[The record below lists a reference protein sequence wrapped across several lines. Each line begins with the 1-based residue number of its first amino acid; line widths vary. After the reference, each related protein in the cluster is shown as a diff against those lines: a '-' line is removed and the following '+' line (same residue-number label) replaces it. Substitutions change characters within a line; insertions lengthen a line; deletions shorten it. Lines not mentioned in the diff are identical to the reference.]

1 MLVLLSTIC
10 ARAAPTSTPTSAPT
24 DIPPPP
30 NPWTLM
36 TTVVVPGAAAAGA
49 IYPDSSP
56 ANFEL
61 NFTGSPGWIVH
72 LSGGGWRF
80 LQNTTNGTAAESKV
94 PPALTGDGSVPSD
107 VGCYGHCDG
116 IMSTDPTQNPLFHS
130 WNKVFVPISG
140 TSFTGNRD
148 SLNPYP
154 VRGARILQAV
164 IAHLQ
169 AQSGMAHATDVIL
182 TGGSSGG
189 LATYLT
195 CDRVGELVSRV
206 NASTRYSCL
215 ADAGFFLD
223 HPNYEGQPSYSPLF
237 EQSFYAW
244 NSSGG
249 TNQACIA
256 HYARLGT
263 PEKCIFAQYV
273 APFIQS
279 DLFIMQTL
287 YDSFQLANILQVTGA
302 GKCAGYGSPGLAG
315 CQPEQISAIQQY
327 GSTTRTLLASL
338 AAKSQRLGVYAPS
351 CISHCQSVEN
361 EHPAALWD
369 WPARWGIGN
378 ATPSAAFNDWY
389 SNRKSN
395 YLVQQCDWSA
405 SECNAKCPMYT

>member
-1 MLVLLSTIC
+1 
-10 ARAAPTSTPTSAPT
+10 
-24 DIPPPP
+24 
-30 NPWTLM
+30 M
-36 TTVVVPGAAAAGA
+36 TTVTVQGASGLGA
-49 IYPDSSP
+49 IYPDSTP
-56 ANFEL
+56 AKFEL

-80 LQNTTNGTAAESKV
+80 LQNATSVPTESK
-94 PPALTGDGSVPSD
+94 DGSPPSDD

-116 IMSTDPTQNPLFHS
+116 IMSTDPLQNPLFHS

-148 SLNPYP
+148 SLDPYP
-154 VRGARILQAV
+154 VRGARILQAA
-164 IAHLQ
+164 IEYLQ
-169 AQSGMAHATDVIL
+169 TQYGMARATDVIL

-189 LATYLT
+189 LATFLT
-195 CDRVGELVSRV
+195 CDRVSEMVARV

-256 HYARLGT
+256 HYEPLGT

-279 DLFIMQTL
+279 DLFIMQNL

-302 GKCAGYGSPGLAG
+302 GKCAGYGSPGFAG
-315 CQPEQISAIQQY
+315 CQPEQVLAIQQY
-327 GSTTRTLLASL
+327 GSTMRALLLSL
-338 AAKSQRLGVYAPS
+338 AAKSQRLGLYAPS
-351 CISHCQSVEN
+351 CIAHCQSVEN
-361 EHPAALWD
+361 EHPAALWN
-369 WPARWGIGN
+369 WPARWSIGDV
-378 ATPSAAFNDWY
+378 TPSAAFNDWY
-389 SNRKSN
+389 LDRKSKVSI
-395 YLVQQCDWSA
+395 VQACDWSA
-405 SECNAKCPMYT
+405 TECNPKCPMYT